1 MTSSARID
9 PGDELEITDLTVASS
24 TNRPGVKFVL
34 ERDTLYSSD
43 GVERRRESSIEEI
56 VVMDVGEIEN
66 AAVRDAV
73 ETALRTGE
81 WQSNTLP
88 DGLSKIVER
97 VDFFTGISKDGT
109 FTHLGMS
116 LHRLHPERPP
126 AIEFQAAITDRW
138 ISPDSPGALELSL
151 NNISQTSQE
160 IFSGIVPPF
169 GLVSASTDDGSSFLL
184 WRNYVEDGGVSFSE
198 EEYFLDAVGI
208 ITTIKPGETVAR
220 TYEVLHPTTDK
231 QPEHTVPPKPG
242 RYRYADEV
250 SYNPGD
256 GTPDSRLNF
265 EIEFTLRVAS
275 RD

>member
-1 MTSSARID
+1 MTSSATID
-9 PGDELEITDLTVASS
+9 PGDEVEITDLTVASS

-56 VVMDVGEIEN
+56 VVMDVGEIDN
-66 AAVRDAV
+66 AAARDAV

-81 WQSNTLP
+81 WQSDTLP
-88 DGLSKIVER
+88 DGLNEIVEQ
-97 VDFFTGISKDGT
+97 VDFFTGVPKDGT
-109 FTHLGMS
+109 YTHLGLT

-138 ISPDSPGALELSL
+138 VSPESPGVLEFSL
-151 NNISQTSQE
+151 TNTSQTSQE

-184 WRNYVEDGGVSFSE
+184 WRDYVEEGGVSFSE
-198 EEYFLDAVGI
+198 EDYFLDAVGI

-256 GTPDSRLNF
+256 GTPDSTLNF